1 MHKNQTSKSNV
12 LPRNTVLT
20 APVDAVPADAVER
33 VLEHISSPFR
43 WELLEDTPVKPKIR
57 KPKNLADLK

>member
-12 LPRNTVLT
+12 LPNKRVLST
-20 APVDAVPADAVER
+20 PVDDIQADAVER

-43 WELLEDTPVKPKIR
+43 WELLEDTPVRTKSRNLKKSADR
-57 KPKNLADLK
+57 K